1 MKDHEKK
8 WGLQNLKY
16 WAVNNLYGWA
26 MLQMLLVNDFN
37 WFKETSKFH
46 ESYKKKVDIE
56 YVENLHNLYN
66 DLASSTWMCEK
77 IVANLHQKTE
87 YVVHIRNLKQAS
99 KHGLVLKKVT

>member
-1 MKDHEKK
+1 MKAGLKKTQVSLDILTNMGMLLMVLKGIRGGICHVIHRYGNADYKYMKDHEKK

-46 ESYKKKVDIE
+46 ESYKKKLIS
-56 YVENLHNLYN
+56 N
-66 DLASSTWMCEK
+66 T
-77 IVANLHQKTE
+77 
-87 YVVHIRNLKQAS
+87 
-99 KHGLVLKKVT
+99 